1 MDEKILY
8 QYNRSD
14 NLEISIKKHIEE
26 CGRICY
32 ASEDRIDEN
41 SYDSFYRMLVKSGH
55 MSVLEHAE
63 VCFFEN
69 SEPDI
74 TKYFY
79 LNDYLGVLSPVRLF
93 PLNASECFVIT
104 NARFYLESINP
115 EDTTFSRCVNPEEY
129 LSTSD
134 FKKYLRNSR
143 ITIKASLPIAITRE
157 INRHRCLS
165 ISEMSTRYV
174 NLDRK
179 DKLNYYKDTK
189 FQDEDIYIGYDD
201 IIYDC
206 FNVYCSALE
215 NHIKP
220 EIARGVLPLN
230 TMSNVVYTAFLDQ
243 WIDIYQKRQKGGHPY
258 AKNFMSKVE
267 YMLGDSDD

>member
-14 NLEISIKKHIEE
+14 DLEVSIKKHIEE

-32 ASEDRIDEN
+32 ASEDRINDN
-41 SYDSFYRMLVKSGH
+41 SYEPFYRMLVKSGH

-63 VCFFEN
+63 VCFTE
-69 SEPDI
+69 ERPGI
-74 TKYFY
+74 IWKYQD
-79 LNDYLGVLSPVRLF
+79 LIKYLGVLSPIRLF
-93 PLNASECFVIT
+93 KLNEEEYFVIT

-115 EDTTFSRCVNPEEY
+115 EDTTFACCVNPEEY
-129 LSTSD
+129 LSTPD
-134 FKKYLRNSR
+134 FKEYLRNSR
-143 ITIKASLPIAITRE
+143 ITVKASLPIAITRE

-179 DKLNYYKDTK
+179 DKFDYYKDQK
-189 FQDEDIYIGYDD
+189 FQDADVYIGYDD
-201 IIYDC
+201 IINDC
-206 FNVYCSALE
+206 FDVYCSALE

-230 TMSNVVYTAFLDQ
+230 TMSTVVYTGFLDQ
-243 WIDIYQKRQKGGHPY
+243 WIDVNQKRQKGGHPY
-258 AKNFMSKVE
+258 AKNFMSKIE
-267 YMLGDSDD
+267 YILGDLND